1 MARRLGRVA
10 AHVLARGPADAPGGR
25 VAAERAAATHR
36 TDAGTADGESSS
48 RLGFGL
54 DTDGKA
60 EFFRRNGYV
69 GVESALVGEELRRVQ
84 VAFTRAQDRERPRW
98 QAGCRAGVG
107 AQ

>member
-10 AHVLARGPADAPGGR
+10 AHVLADAPGGR

-36 TDAGTADGESSS
+36 TDAGTADGES
-48 RLGFGL
+48 RFGFGL

-60 EFFRRNGYV
+60 AFFRRNGYV

-84 VAFTRAQDRERPRW
+84 AAFTRAQDRERPRW

>member
-10 AHVLARGPADAPGGR
+10 AHVLARGPADAPGRR

-36 TDAGTADGESSS
+36 TDAGTADGES
-48 RLGFGL
+48 RFGFGL

-84 VAFTRAQDRERPRW
+84 AAFTRAQDRERPRW